1 MMESAWKVV
10 RRKQR
15 LANNQETTYFVT
27 KMPKEEKKGELWRV
41 FEKYGK
47 LSDVYIGQNLG
58 KNKQYYAFIR
68 YRGVGNAKEL
78 ERRLDGVKVGGKTLV
93 VNIALHKRKVPMRDQ
108 NQNEQYRRLNV
119 EQTAMAKNNGMRIG
133 TTLRDHRSYADML
146 RPVNT
151 AQTPPWSTASDT
163 RHPSSRTSHK

>member
-1 MMESAWKVV
+1 MESGWKVV

-15 LANNQETTYFVT
+15 PVNNQETTYFATNV
-27 KMPKEEKKGELWRV
+27 PKEAKKGELWRV

-47 LSDVYIGQNLG
+47 LSDVYMGKKLG

-68 YRGVGNAKEL
+68 YRGVDNVKEL
-78 ERRLDGVKVGGKTLV
+78 ERRLDGVKVGGKTLAINV
-93 VNIALHKRKVPMRDQ
+93 ALHERKVTIRNQ
-108 NQNEQYRRLNV
+108 TQNEQYKRLNV

-133 TTLRDHRSYADML
+133 TSLRDHRSYADML

-151 AQTPPWSTASDT
+151 AQTYPVVH
-163 RHPSSRTSHK
+163 RF